1 MGASPIVALSVLV
14 VVLGLGVWVFAGL
27 LSVGISGLAFFTKA
41 PIDRVLANAFWSTST
56 TPELLALPL
65 FIYMAEILFRT
76 RLSEMLLRGFTPWVA
91 WLPGRLAH
99 INVLACTIF
108 AAVCGSSAATT
119 ATIGR
124 ITISELVGQGYDRR
138 IIIGSLA
145 GAGTLGLLIPPSLV
159 MIIYGVLAEV
169 SILKLFIAGFIPGFL
184 LALAFMVLIA
194 VISIVNPS
202 VVPKSQETYSW
213 DDRIKSI
220 PLLLPAFLLIG
231 SVLSSMYSGIASP
244 TEAAV
249 IGVIGAIAISGLTGT
264 FSWENMKLASM
275 RAVRTTSMIGLIVV
289 GATFLGISIGYLGI
303 PRFIASE
310 ITALNLGPYTLI
322 AVLVVFY
329 LILGCVLEG
338 MSAIV
343 MTLPITLP
351 LIEAAGFDKLWFG
364 VFLVITIEMAQVTPP
379 VGFNLFVIQG
389 LTRDRIGRI
398 FVYTLPFLGVMIGM
412 AFLVAVFPELV
423 TYLPNQ
429 ISFR

>member
-1 MGASPIVALSVLV
+1 MGLTTALVLV
-14 VVLGLGVWVFAGL
+14 TVLGLGVWIFVGLYLVGIAGL
-27 LSVGISGLAFFTKA
+27 TLFKSVPVDKVI
-41 PIDRVLANAFWSTST
+41 ANALWNTGT

-76 RLSEMLLRGFTPWVA
+76 RLSDMLLRGFTPWTT

-99 INVLACTIF
+99 VNVLACTVF

-124 ITISELVGQGYDRR
+124 MTISELVGRGYSRSLV
-138 IIIGSLA
+138 IGSLA

-169 SILKLFIAGFIPGFL
+169 SILKLFIAGFVPGFL
-184 LALAFMVLIA
+184 LALGFMAYIA
-194 VISIVNPS
+194 AAATANPRL
-202 VVPKSQETYSW
+202 VPHDEERVSW
-213 DDRIKSI
+213 SERIRSI
-220 PLLLPAFLLIG
+220 PLLLPALLLMAG
-231 SVLSSMYSGIASP
+231 VLGSMYGGIASP

-249 IGVIGAIAISGLTGT
+249 AGVVGAFVVSAVTGT
-264 FSWENMKLASM
+264 LNWENVKLASL
-275 RAVRTTSMIGLIVV
+275 RAVRTTSMIGLIVAS
-289 GATFLGISIGYLGI
+289 ATFLGIAMGYLGI
-303 PRFIASE
+303 PRFVAGEIA
-310 ITALNLGPYTLI
+310 ALELGPYELI
-322 AVLVVFY
+322 LVLVVFY
-329 LILGCVLEG
+329 LALGCVLEG

-389 LTRDRIGRI
+389 LTHERIGRI
-398 FVYTLPFLGVMIGM
+398 FVVTLPFLAIMVAM
-412 AFLVAVFPELV
+412 AVLIAVFPEIV
-423 TYLPNQ
+423 TFLPDRVT
-429 ISFR
+429 FR